1 MTIIYFGG
9 LLLAIFLRKK
19 RQCSLLCAGVLAA
32 GSLAALCIHGYNIRD
47 SSHTALTEIAR
58 ADKTGTEQNVIL
70 EAQAEDRKGD
80 VSVVITPQRYSRE
93 ELADISSRMWDELE
107 GRIPGKN
114 ASLDYVTEDLYFPE
128 RVEGYPFFLKWYAEY
143 GKPVRSDG
151 RVDGGISTQGTLTE
165 IRVEIR
171 ADDGEY
177 AEERS
182 FFVNVFPSGEADA
195 FWRRLEERM
204 KETEQESREGE
215 TYRLPG
221 EFEGRELLFYPKRND
236 QSGVLFMLSLAG
248 AAAVVSGERKDKEKR
263 ERERAAGMVSEYP
276 EMVYRMAMLTGA
288 GMTISGALRKIAG
301 EYAAG
306 KKEKRGGKNILYEE
320 LLVTCREMEA
330 GVSEA
335 AAYQNMSIRC
345 GLPCVVKF
353 TALLHRYTQS
363 GAAGLKQ
370 ALYEETG
377 TALQER
383 KERARRM
390 GEEAGTKLL
399 LPMTMMLLVVM
410 AMIMMP
416 AFASFGV

>member
-1 MTIIYFGG
+1 M
-9 LLLAIFLRKK
+9 
-19 RQCSLLCAGVLAA
+19 
-32 GSLAALCIHGYNIRD
+32 
-47 SSHTALTEIAR
+47 
-58 ADKTGTEQNVIL
+58 
-70 EAQAEDRKGD
+70 
-80 VSVVITPQRYSRE
+80 
-93 ELADISSRMWDELE
+93 
-107 GRIPGKN
+107 
-114 ASLDYVTEDLYFPE
+114 
-128 RVEGYPFFLKWYAEY
+128 
-143 GKPVRSDG
+143 
-151 RVDGGISTQGTLTE
+151 
-165 IRVEIR
+165 
-171 ADDGEY
+171 
-177 AEERS
+177 
-182 FFVNVFPSGEADA
+182 
-195 FWRRLEERM
+195 
-204 KETEQESREGE
+204 
-215 TYRLPG
+215 
-221 EFEGRELLFYPKRND
+221 
-236 QSGVLFMLSLAG
+236 
-248 AAAVVSGERKDKEKR
+248 
-263 ERERAAGMVSEYP
+263 
-276 EMVYRMAMLTGA
+276 
-288 GMTISGALRKIAG
+288 
-301 EYAAG
+301 
-306 KKEKRGGKNILYEE
+306 YEE